1 MSSSKLEPNSLQKT
15 KLISSIIEETVPS
28 GTSSAF
34 KSAKVESAKLQE
46 KKKNM
51 AAASEARKARLA
63 EMREKG
69 LKSAT
74 KTTNSAHPKYATA
87 SSTLKKMAA
96 HSSASKPNNVKST
109 SSSILRAKMNE
120 KVAMAE
126 KSAATSAATATTSSS
141 VAKPEPIPAVPSA
154 SSNTSSISKFQH
166 STSVPPSQLKS
177 KKALKSILDPAN
189 TSPAKK
195 PAAVSKP
202 KVEEK
207 PLSPMQTYDMSDR
220 EEESDESDSDDEYE
234 TQRPKKKVP
243 EWAQRHNLHRALE
256 RQFAD
261 GPNRLDPDKIFGEV
275 LTCNLE
281 EIFDK
286 KKSRYQRRT
295 SSGNWTKDH
304 VTIAEKLTYKRTM
317 GYQK

>member
-1 MSSSKLEPNSLQKT
+1 
-15 KLISSIIEETVPS
+15 
-28 GTSSAF
+28 
-34 KSAKVESAKLQE
+34 
-46 KKKNM
+46 
-51 AAASEARKARLA
+51 
-63 EMREKG
+63 
-69 LKSAT
+69 
-74 KTTNSAHPKYATA
+74 
-87 SSTLKKMAA
+87 MAA

-126 KSAATSAATATTSSS
+126 KSAATSAPTTASS
-141 VAKPEPIPAVPSA
+141 VAKQPELVPSA
-154 SSNTSSISKFQH
+154 SNSMITSISKFQP
-166 STSVPPSQLKS
+166 STSAPPSQLKSS

-189 TSPAKK
+189 ASPIKK
-195 PAAVSKP
+195 SAAVAKP

-234 TQRPKKKVP
+234 TQRPKKKIP

-295 SSGNWTKDH
+295 SSGNWAKDH

>member
-1 MSSSKLEPNSLQKT
+1 
-15 KLISSIIEETVPS
+15 
-28 GTSSAF
+28 
-34 KSAKVESAKLQE
+34 
-46 KKKNM
+46 
-51 AAASEARKARLA
+51 
-63 EMREKG
+63 
-69 LKSAT
+69 
-74 KTTNSAHPKYATA
+74 
-87 SSTLKKMAA
+87 
-96 HSSASKPNNVKST
+96 
-109 SSSILRAKMNE
+109 MNE

-126 KSAATSAATATTSSS
+126 KSASAASATMTSTTAPL
-141 VAKPEPIPAVPSA
+141 PETVPSA
-154 SSNTSSISKFQH
+154 ASNGMSSSTSTFQQH
-166 STSVPPSQLKS
+166 STAVPPPSQLKS
-177 KKALKSILDPAN
+177 IKALKSILDPAN
-189 TSPAKK
+189 TSPANNK
-195 PAAVSKP
+195 PAAKP

-234 TQRPKKKVP
+234 TQRPKKKIP

-317 GYQK
+317 GYEK

>member
-1 MSSSKLEPNSLQKT
+1 
-15 KLISSIIEETVPS
+15 
-28 GTSSAF
+28 
-34 KSAKVESAKLQE
+34 
-46 KKKNM
+46 
-51 AAASEARKARLA
+51 
-63 EMREKG
+63 
-69 LKSAT
+69 
-74 KTTNSAHPKYATA
+74 
-87 SSTLKKMAA
+87 
-96 HSSASKPNNVKST
+96 
-109 SSSILRAKMNE
+109 MNE

-126 KSAATSAATATTSSS
+126 KSALAASAATTAS
-141 VAKPEPIPAVPSA
+141 VAAKPESVPSSA
-154 SSNTSSISKFQH
+154 SNNMSSSISKFQH
-166 STSVPPSQLKS
+166 STSAPSSQMKS
-177 KKALKSILDPAN
+177 KALKSILDPAN
-189 TSPAKK
+189 ASPIKK

-234 TQRPKKKVP
+234 TQRPKKKIP

-281 EIFDK
+281 DIFDK

-304 VTIAEKLTYKRTM
+304 VTLAEKLTYKRTM

>member
-1 MSSSKLEPNSLQKT
+1 
-15 KLISSIIEETVPS
+15 
-28 GTSSAF
+28 
-34 KSAKVESAKLQE
+34 
-46 KKKNM
+46 
-51 AAASEARKARLA
+51 
-63 EMREKG
+63 
-69 LKSAT
+69 
-74 KTTNSAHPKYATA
+74 
-87 SSTLKKMAA
+87 
-96 HSSASKPNNVKST
+96 
-109 SSSILRAKMNE
+109 MNE

-126 KSAATSAATATTSSS
+126 KSAATSAATASSS
-141 VAKPEPIPAVPSA
+141 VAKPEPMPAVPSA

-234 TQRPKKKVP
+234 SQRPKKKVP

-256 RQFAD
+256 RQFAY

-286 KKSRYQRRT
+286 KKSRYQRMT

>member
-1 MSSSKLEPNSLQKT
+1 
-15 KLISSIIEETVPS
+15 
-28 GTSSAF
+28 
-34 KSAKVESAKLQE
+34 
-46 KKKNM
+46 
-51 AAASEARKARLA
+51 
-63 EMREKG
+63 
-69 LKSAT
+69 
-74 KTTNSAHPKYATA
+74 
-87 SSTLKKMAA
+87 
-96 HSSASKPNNVKST
+96 
-109 SSSILRAKMNE
+109 MNE

-126 KSAATSAATATTSSS
+126 KSLAATT
-141 VAKPEPIPAVPSA
+141 AKPEPVP
-154 SSNTSSISKFQH
+154 SSISKFQN
-166 STSVPPSQLKS
+166 STSVPPSQMKS

-189 TSPAKK
+189 ASPAKK
-195 PAAVSKP
+195 PAAKP
-202 KVEEK
+202 KVEEVK

-220 EEESDESDSDDEYE
+220 EEESDESDSEDEYE
-234 TQRPKKKVP
+234 TQRPKKKIP

-281 EIFDK
+281 DIFDK